1 MNPDGG
7 EGPLTYRAATVSPT
21 AASQS
26 IWPVEPAANGQDNQ
40 LMRILSYE
48 SAIVKAWFERLLA
61 KIERFH
67 VCGGNGG
74 GMVGKLLIR

>member
-1 MNPDGG
+1 
-7 EGPLTYRAATVSPT
+7 LTYWTATVSPT

-48 SAIVKAWFERLLA
+48 SAIVKTWFYLVLLE
-61 KIERFH
+61 IEIF
-67 VCGGNGG
+67 
-74 GMVGKLLIR
+74 